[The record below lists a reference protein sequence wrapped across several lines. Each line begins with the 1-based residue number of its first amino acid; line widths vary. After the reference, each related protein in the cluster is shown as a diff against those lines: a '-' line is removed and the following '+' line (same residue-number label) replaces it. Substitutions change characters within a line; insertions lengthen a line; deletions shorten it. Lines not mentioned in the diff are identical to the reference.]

1 MFKDGLTRV
10 GKGIVDIPNLHFIQ
24 SLQVVNSFL
33 HHTNLPKF
41 FHGKYFCLLSKSKSR
56 KAMGIGLMEML
67 GSFDKKGSKYQ
78 KLGEAPNNSRRNVIS
93 KV

>member
-1 MFKDGLTRV
+1 
-10 GKGIVDIPNLHFIQ
+10 
-24 SLQVVNSFL
+24 
-33 HHTNLPKF
+33 
-41 FHGKYFCLLSKSKSR
+41 
-56 KAMGIGLMEML
+56 MGIGLMEML